1 MIKITTYKS
10 DDKKGIDA
18 MMQEIANEFA
28 IPISYQ
34 KAAATAKSIDQY
46 WVAFYGKEIIGTVG
60 ILKITDNSVVL
71 KRLFVKKAF
80 RGKELGTANLLLQTV
95 FNWCKKEKPKAI
107 YLGTMEQFIA
117 AQRFYEKNGFH
128 SIFKSDLPVDF
139 DINSVDTVFYK
150 MDLVKP

>member
-10 DDKKGIDA
+10 EDKQRIDV
-18 MMQEIANEFA
+18 MMQEIADEFSL
-28 IPISYQ
+28 PISHQ
-34 KAAATAKSIDQY
+34 KAAATAKLIDHY
-46 WVAFYGKEIIGTVG
+46 WVAFYGKEIIGTIG

-80 RGKELGTANLLLQTV
+80 RGKEFGTAKLLVQTV

-128 SIFKSDLPVDF
+128 SIFRSDLPVDF
-139 DINSVDTVFYK
+139 DVNPVDAVFYK